1 MRALVC
7 YGSASNHLDVQGVSK
22 KNFTHGIS
30 LISLAINMLES
41 WNIIHWKDGIH
52 SMEYKN
58 ISVQYL
64 GAEI

>member
-1 MRALVC
+1 MIHNKINKTKKNSVNL
-7 YGSASNHLDVQGVSK
+7 QGVSK
-22 KNFTHGIS
+22 KNFTLGIS
-30 LISLAINMLES
+30 LISLAINMPES